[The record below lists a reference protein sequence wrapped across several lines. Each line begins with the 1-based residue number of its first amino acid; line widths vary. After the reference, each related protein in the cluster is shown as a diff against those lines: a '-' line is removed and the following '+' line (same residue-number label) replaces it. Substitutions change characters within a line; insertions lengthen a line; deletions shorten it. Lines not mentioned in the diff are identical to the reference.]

1 LQSKGTGKEKKV
13 SVERE
18 TLRVDS
24 IRKTFRGELGMAPK
38 EVLHGVSFEAHRGEI
53 LGFLGPNG
61 TGKTTTIKII
71 LGLIRPDS
79 GRVTIFG
86 KNAGDRVSLARLG
99 YLPENPYFFPH
110 LTLREFLQYCGSL
123 SGIDGELLKDRCV
136 EMMTVTGLSESA
148 DRRLKGFSKGMTQRV
163 GLAQAILHDPDLL
176 ILDEPFSGLDP
187 LGRKMV
193 RDILLDLKKK
203 GKTIFFSSHILP
215 DMEALCDRTVII
227 RDGRVVKNISMDE
240 VFRMAGSGTEVI
252 ARGCGED
259 IIEGITDY
267 IDRVSC
273 RGGETFLHVKKH
285 EYVRTIIQ
293 HLYNNG
299 AEVLKLL
306 PEQLTL
312 EEIFIREISGDIAEG
327 EVNSNEMRAV
337 LPGGREVHDE

>member
-1 LQSKGTGKEKKV
+1 MQQKIQFIA
-13 SVERE
+13 
-18 TLRVDS
+18 S
-24 IRKTFRGELGMAPK
+24 IIHA
-38 EVLHGVSFEAHRGEI
+38 
-53 LGFLGPNG
+53 
-61 TGKTTTIKII
+61 
-71 LGLIRPDS
+71 
-79 GRVTIFG
+79 
-86 KNAGDRVSLARLG
+86 
-99 YLPENPYFFPH
+99 
-110 LTLREFLQYCGSL
+110 
-123 SGIDGELLKDRCV
+123 
-136 EMMTVTGLSESA
+136 
-148 DRRLKGFSKGMTQRV
+148 
-163 GLAQAILHDPDLL
+163 PDLL

-312 EEIFIREISGDIAEG
+312 EEIFIREIAGDIAEG
-327 EVNSNEMRAV
+327 EVNSSEMRAV